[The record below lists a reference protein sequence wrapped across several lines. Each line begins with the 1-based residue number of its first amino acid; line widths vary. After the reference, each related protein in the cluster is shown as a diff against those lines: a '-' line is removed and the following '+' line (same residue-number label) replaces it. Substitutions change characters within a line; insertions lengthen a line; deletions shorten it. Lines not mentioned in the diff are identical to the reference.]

1 MNNEE
6 QYANLELGKTY
17 NFMGYKWT
25 ACELIN
31 NGKTL
36 VIQSH
41 GVTYGEWPG
50 YKMSQFGNGNYYANS
65 IDGQDISDYDD
76 KMRALYDSIKD
87 VEDISSSYGKGLYL
101 VSIEKVGFKE
111 WSMPGSGYYW
121 TALREAVAN
130 YSSFGAPLGEVWF
143 GTIDDSNYAFCVNL
157 GDFCYFNSN
166 NQWSSYM
173 VAPTFNLDLSK
184 VEIEGDEIVKKTQ
197 PALSSKHDDNCS
209 ERPHL
214 GKTYDFMGY
223 NWTAC
228 ELINNGKTLVIQSH
242 GVTTGP
248 WPGYVM
254 PKFGNGHYY
263 GSDIDGQ
270 DISSYDDKTQKLYD
284 AIKDVEDMS
293 ATYGK
298 GLYLVSAEKVQLPTI
313 IYGASGAGYYCDAIV
328 SAGSQGNPNGTHCN
342 AWLGTLGNK
351 ENTAWFVN
359 CFANGYIT
367 FQDDVIKTI
376 APTFNL
382 DLSKVEIKGD
392 EIIKKAQAA
401 YSPVEQDDNCQ
412 EHQLLG
418 KIYKFAGYNWT
429 ACELINN
436 GKTLVIQSHGVT
448 HGAWPGFKMEKFGG
462 NADTFYTADIACE
475 DISAYDD
482 KMQALYDDIKDVED
496 RSATYGKGLYMV
508 SKEKVG
514 FTKWG
519 DHDSGNYWQA
529 LKKAAENASSF
540 GAASVSPFGSANGGA
555 WLSAVYGS
563 YYAWFVYSVGD
574 ICSSYNQDSGDCV
587 IAPAFNLDLSKVEI
601 KGDEIIKKSTFD
613 FASMAVATPSDN
625 NLSANSNHTSMSAA
639 DAKTLFKDFAER
651 LPSDT
656 TLINQVTTNSMIA
669 RIKCSKYSTQIANT
683 LNMHFAT
690 SNSLYSALS
699 SECSVLPEIL
709 LMLQDRG
716 CETHYLGNILLAF
729 IPENVSFPEID
740 CLYNLPKNSIFTN
753 ITVDRSTG
761 EVVIEYNSANNGDA
775 EFFRSLF
782 AVCQGTIKYINIVPR
797 DINTNL
803 FNENYNSC
811 GIHIDSVTDDSAVE
825 NRKAQ
830 FIIAEQGIAELA
842 GAVTAQSD
850 SSKELTDSSQY
861 RSIWEYG
868 MDLTKDGETFH
879 LDPEMISQIYEAIT
893 EDNGRNYVATYT
905 SRKFTREQ
913 YIAICDEVENLLTND
928 SVEYR
933 ACENVLGVGFDNYTG
948 QPASDNLPKK
958 LDL

>member
-1 MNNEE
+1 MNNEG

-41 GVTYGEWPG
+41 GVTHGAWPG
-50 YKMSQFGNGNYYANS
+50 FVMPQFGNGDYYSQS
-65 IDGQDISDYDD
+65 IDGQDIS
-76 KMRALYDSIKD
+76 
-87 VEDISSSYGKGLYL
+87 G
-101 VSIEKVGFKE
+101 
-111 WSMPGSGYYW
+111 
-121 TALREAVAN
+121 
-130 YSSFGAPLGEVWF
+130 
-143 GTIDDSNYAFCVNL
+143 
-157 GDFCYFNSN
+157 
-166 NQWSSYM
+166 
-173 VAPTFNLDLSK
+173 
-184 VEIEGDEIVKKTQ
+184 
-197 PALSSKHDDNCS
+197 
-209 ERPHL
+209 
-214 GKTYDFMGY
+214 
-223 NWTAC
+223 
-228 ELINNGKTLVIQSH
+228 
-242 GVTTGP
+242 
-248 WPGYVM
+248 
-254 PKFGNGHYY
+254 
-263 GSDIDGQ
+263 
-270 DISSYDDKTQKLYD
+270 YDDKTQKLYD
-284 AIKDVEDMS
+284 AIKDVEDTS
-293 ATYGK
+293 VSYGK
-298 GLYLVSAEKVQLPTI
+298 GLYLISKEKTGFTEIGDP
-313 IYGASGAGYYCDAIV
+313 GSGYYWTELKAV
-328 SAGSQGNPNGTHCN
+328 AENTSAFGNASYS
-342 AWLGTLGNK
+342 AWLG
-351 ENTAWFVN
+351 
-359 CFANGYIT
+359 
-367 FQDDVIKTI
+367 
-376 APTFNL
+376 
-382 DLSKVEIKGD
+382 
-392 EIIKKAQAA
+392 
-401 YSPVEQDDNCQ
+401 
-412 EHQLLG
+412 
-418 KIYKFAGYNWT
+418 
-429 ACELINN
+429 
-436 GKTLVIQSHGVT
+436 
-448 HGAWPGFKMEKFGG
+448 
-462 NADTFYTADIACE
+462 
-475 DISAYDD
+475 SA
-482 KMQALYDDIKDVED
+482 
-496 RSATYGKGLYMV
+496 
-508 SKEKVG
+508 
-514 FTKWG
+514 F
-519 DHDSGNYWQA
+519 
-529 LKKAAENASSF
+529 
-540 GAASVSPFGSANGGA
+540 
-555 WLSAVYGS
+555 GS
-563 YYAWFVYSVGD
+563 YYAWFV
-574 ICSSYNQDSGDCV
+574 SSDGSIYGYAQNVDFV

-613 FASMAVATPSDN
+613 FASMAVTTPSDN

-683 LNMHFAT
+683 LNMHFAA

-699 SECSVLPEIL
+699 SECPVSPEIL
-709 LMLQDRG
+709 LMLQERS
-716 CETHYLGNILLAF
+716 CETHYLGNVLLAF

-740 CLYNLPKNSIFTN
+740 CLYNLPKNSFFTN
-753 ITVDRSTG
+753 ITVDRLAG

-879 LDPEMISQIYEAIT
+879 LDPEMVSQIYEAIT

>member
-143 GTIDDSNYAFCVNL
+143 GTIDDSNHAFCVNL

-248 WPGYVM
+248 WPGFKM
-254 PKFGNGHYY
+254 SQFGNGHYY

-313 IYGASGAGYYCDAIV
+313 IYGASGAGYYCDALV
-328 SAGSQGNPNGTHCN
+328 FAGSQGNPNGTHCN

-367 FQDDVIKTI
+367 LQDDVIKTI

-392 EIIKKAQAA
+392 
-401 YSPVEQDDNCQ
+401 V
-412 EHQLLG
+412 
-418 KIYKFAGYNWT
+418 
-429 ACELINN
+429 
-436 GKTLVIQSHGVT
+436 
-448 HGAWPGFKMEKFGG
+448 
-462 NADTFYTADIACE
+462 
-475 DISAYDD
+475 
-482 KMQALYDDIKDVED
+482 
-496 RSATYGKGLYMV
+496 
-508 SKEKVG
+508 
-514 FTKWG
+514 
-519 DHDSGNYWQA
+519 
-529 LKKAAENASSF
+529 
-540 GAASVSPFGSANGGA
+540 
-555 WLSAVYGS
+555 
-563 YYAWFVYSVGD
+563 
-574 ICSSYNQDSGDCV
+574 
-587 IAPAFNLDLSKVEI
+587 
-601 KGDEIIKKSTFD
+601 IIKKSKFD

-797 DINTNL
+797 DVNADS
-803 FNENYNSC
+803 FNENCNSC
-811 GIHIDSVTDDSAVE
+811 GIHIDSVTAEPAVE
-825 NRKAQ
+825 TRKAQ

-850 SSKELTDSSQY
+850 SSKELTDDDRLVELCKEASQRAASNDSY
-861 RSIWEYG
+861 VPNLVLQICKRFNWDANERYDDVEEI
-868 MDLTKDGETFH
+868 L
-879 LDPEMISQIYEAIT
+879 SQIVSTGLQIT
-893 EDNGRNYVATYT
+893 SETVSKSDIFQRI
-905 SRKFTREQ
+905 F
-913 YIAICDEVENLLTND
+913 CLLTNLNFTDFIHNYISQPVSAD
-928 SVEYR
+928 S
-933 ACENVLGVGFDNYTG
+933 
-948 QPASDNLPKK
+948 PKK
-958 LDL
+958 MDL

>member
-1 MNNEE
+1 MNSEE

-17 NFMGYKWT
+17 DFMGYKWT

-41 GVTYGEWPG
+41 GVTCGTWPG
-50 YKMSQFGNGNYYANS
+50 FKMLKFGGKVDAFYATD
-65 IDGQDISDYDD
+65 IAGEDISAYDD
-76 KMRALYDSIKD
+76 KMQILYDVIKE
-87 VEDISSSYGKGLYL
+87 VEDKSAPYGKGL
-101 VSIEKVGFKE
+101 F
-111 WSMPGSGYYW
+111 
-121 TALREAVAN
+121 
-130 YSSFGAPLGEVWF
+130 
-143 GTIDDSNYAFCVNL
+143 
-157 GDFCYFNSN
+157 
-166 NQWSSYM
+166 
-173 VAPTFNLDLSK
+173 
-184 VEIEGDEIVKKTQ
+184 
-197 PALSSKHDDNCS
+197 
-209 ERPHL
+209 
-214 GKTYDFMGY
+214 
-223 NWTAC
+223 
-228 ELINNGKTLVIQSH
+228 
-242 GVTTGP
+242 
-248 WPGYVM
+248 
-254 PKFGNGHYY
+254 
-263 GSDIDGQ
+263 
-270 DISSYDDKTQKLYD
+270 
-284 AIKDVEDMS
+284 
-293 ATYGK
+293 
-298 GLYLVSAEKVQLPTI
+298 LVSAEKAQLPTV
-313 IYGASGAGYYCDAIV
+313 IYGASGAGYYCDALV
-328 SAGSQGNPNGTHCN
+328 SAGSEGNPNGTHCN

-359 CFANGYIT
+359 GFANGYIAL
-367 FQDDVIKTI
+367 QDDVVKT
-376 APTFNL
+376 
-382 DLSKVEIKGD
+382 
-392 EIIKKAQAA
+392 
-401 YSPVEQDDNCQ
+401 
-412 EHQLLG
+412 
-418 KIYKFAGYNWT
+418 
-429 ACELINN
+429 
-436 GKTLVIQSHGVT
+436 
-448 HGAWPGFKMEKFGG
+448 
-462 NADTFYTADIACE
+462 
-475 DISAYDD
+475 
-482 KMQALYDDIKDVED
+482 
-496 RSATYGKGLYMV
+496 
-508 SKEKVG
+508 
-514 FTKWG
+514 
-519 DHDSGNYWQA
+519 
-529 LKKAAENASSF
+529 
-540 GAASVSPFGSANGGA
+540 
-555 WLSAVYGS
+555 
-563 YYAWFVYSVGD
+563 
-574 ICSSYNQDSGDCV
+574 
-587 IAPAFNLDLSKVEI
+587 IAPAFNIDLSKVVI
-601 KGDEIIKKSTFD
+601 SGDEIVKKTQFVSCLASNANPTADSVNINDSFITGVSMKGFTDANDESSSAVISTTNGFD
-613 FASMAVATPSDN
+613 FASMAVTTPSDN

-683 LNMHFAT
+683 LNMHFAA

-699 SECSVLPEIL
+699 SECSVSPEIL
-709 LMLQDRG
+709 LMLQERS
-716 CETHYLGNILLAF
+716 CEKHYLGNVLLAF

-740 CLYNLPKNSIFTN
+740 CLYNLPKNSFFTN
-753 ITVDRSTG
+753 ITVDRLAG

-879 LDPEMISQIYEAIT
+879 LDPEMVSQIYEAIT

-948 QPASDNLPKK
+948 QPASDNTPKK
-958 LDL
+958 MDL

>member
-1 MNNEE
+1 MNSEE

-87 VEDISSSYGKGLYL
+87 VEDISSSYGNGLYL

-130 YSSFGAPLGEVWF
+130 YSSFGAPIGEVWF

-242 GVTTGP
+242 GVTHGP

-254 PKFGNGHYY
+254 PQFGNGNYY
-263 GSDIDGQ
+263 ADSIDGQ
-270 DISSYDDKTQKLYD
+270 
-284 AIKDVEDMS
+284 
-293 ATYGK
+293 
-298 GLYLVSAEKVQLPTI
+298 
-313 IYGASGAGYYCDAIV
+313 
-328 SAGSQGNPNGTHCN
+328 
-342 AWLGTLGNK
+342 
-351 ENTAWFVN
+351 
-359 CFANGYIT
+359 
-367 FQDDVIKTI
+367 
-376 APTFNL
+376 
-382 DLSKVEIKGD
+382 
-392 EIIKKAQAA
+392 
-401 YSPVEQDDNCQ
+401 
-412 EHQLLG
+412 
-418 KIYKFAGYNWT
+418 
-429 ACELINN
+429 
-436 GKTLVIQSHGVT
+436 
-448 HGAWPGFKMEKFGG
+448 
-462 NADTFYTADIACE
+462 

-482 KMQALYDDIKDVED
+482 KLKELYNAVKDVED
-496 RSATYGKGLYMV
+496 KSASYGKGLYLI
-508 SKEKVG
+508 SKEKVE

-519 DHDSGNYWQA
+519 NPGSGNYCQV
-529 LKKAAENASSF
+529 LRKVAENASSF
-540 GAASVSPFGSANGGA
+540 GDASLSNAAWLGSA
-555 WLSAVYGS
+555 YGS
-563 YYAWFVYSVGD
+563 TYAWFVNRYGFVYYSNDQGISDYV
-574 ICSSYNQDSGDCV
+574 V
-587 IAPAFNLDLSKVEI
+587 APAFNLDLTKVEI
-601 KGDEIIKKSTFD
+601 AGNEIIKKSKFD
-613 FASMAVATPSDN
+613 FASMAVTTPSDN

-683 LNMHFAT
+683 LNMHFAA

-699 SECSVLPEIL
+699 SECSVSPEIL
-709 LMLQDRG
+709 LMLQERS
-716 CETHYLGNILLAF
+716 CETHYLGNVLLAF

-740 CLYNLPKNSIFTN
+740 CLYNLPKNSFFTN
-753 ITVDRSTG
+753 ITVDRLAG

-842 GAVTAQSD
+842 GAATAQSD

-861 RSIWEYG
+861 CSIWEYG

-879 LDPEMISQIYEAIT
+879 LDSEMVRQIFEAIK

-933 ACENVLGVGFDNYTG
+933 ACEHVLGKGFDNYTG
-948 QPASDNLPKK
+948 QPTSDNLPKK

>member
-1 MNNEE
+1 MNSEE

-17 NFMGYKWT
+17 DFMGYKWT

-248 WPGYVM
+248 WPGFKM
-254 PKFGNGHYY
+254 SQFGNGHYY

-313 IYGASGAGYYCDAIV
+313 IYGASGAGYYCDALV
-328 SAGSQGNPNGTHCN
+328 FAGSQGNPNGTHCN

-367 FQDDVIKTI
+367 FQDEVIKTI

-392 EIIKKAQAA
+392 
-401 YSPVEQDDNCQ
+401 V
-412 EHQLLG
+412 
-418 KIYKFAGYNWT
+418 
-429 ACELINN
+429 
-436 GKTLVIQSHGVT
+436 
-448 HGAWPGFKMEKFGG
+448 
-462 NADTFYTADIACE
+462 
-475 DISAYDD
+475 
-482 KMQALYDDIKDVED
+482 
-496 RSATYGKGLYMV
+496 
-508 SKEKVG
+508 
-514 FTKWG
+514 
-519 DHDSGNYWQA
+519 
-529 LKKAAENASSF
+529 
-540 GAASVSPFGSANGGA
+540 
-555 WLSAVYGS
+555 
-563 YYAWFVYSVGD
+563 
-574 ICSSYNQDSGDCV
+574 
-587 IAPAFNLDLSKVEI
+587 
-601 KGDEIIKKSTFD
+601 IIKKSKFD

-797 DINTNL
+797 DVNADL
-803 FNENYNSC
+803 FNENCNSC
-811 GIHIDSVTDDSAVE
+811 GIHIDSVTAEPAVE

-850 SSKELTDSSQY
+850 SSQELTDDDRLVELCKEASQRAASDDSY
-861 RSIWEYG
+861 IPNLVLQICKRFNWDINKRYDDVEEILSQIVSTG
-868 MDLTKDGETFH
+868 LQITSETVSKSDIFELMFH
-879 LDPEMISQIYEAIT
+879 LLTDL
-893 EDNGRNYVATYT
+893 DFVDFVHNY
-905 SRKFTREQ
+905 SDQ
-913 YIAICDEVENLLTND
+913 
-928 SVEYR
+928 S
-933 ACENVLGVGFDNYTG
+933 
-948 QPASDNLPKK
+948 ASDNTPKK
-958 LDL
+958 MDL

>member
-6 QYANLELGKTY
+6 QYENLELGKTY

-143 GTIDDSNYAFCVNL
+143 GTIDDSNHAFCVNL

-223 NWTAC
+223 KWTAC
-228 ELINNGKTLVIQSH
+228 ELINNGKTIVIQSH
-242 GVTTGP
+242 GVTRGA
-248 WPGYVM
+248 WPGLVISQ
-254 PKFGNGHYY
+254 FGNGNYY
-263 GSDIDGQ
+263 SKSIDGQ
-270 DISSYDDKTQKLYD
+270 DISGYDNKLKELYN
-284 AIKDVEDMS
+284 AIKDAEDSS
-293 ATYGK
+293 ASYGK
-298 GLYLVSAEKVQLPTI
+298 GL
-313 IYGASGAGYYCDAIV
+313 
-328 SAGSQGNPNGTHCN
+328 
-342 AWLGTLGNK
+342 
-351 ENTAWFVN
+351 F
-359 CFANGYIT
+359 
-367 FQDDVIKTI
+367 
-376 APTFNL
+376 
-382 DLSKVEIKGD
+382 
-392 EIIKKAQAA
+392 
-401 YSPVEQDDNCQ
+401 
-412 EHQLLG
+412 
-418 KIYKFAGYNWT
+418 
-429 ACELINN
+429 LI
-436 GKTLVIQSHGVT
+436 
-448 HGAWPGFKMEKFGG
+448 
-462 NADTFYTADIACE
+462 
-475 DISAYDD
+475 
-482 KMQALYDDIKDVED
+482 
-496 RSATYGKGLYMV
+496 

-514 FTKWG
+514 FTEFG
-519 DHDSGNYWQA
+519 EPGSGNYWAA
-529 LKKAAENASSF
+529 LKAVAENVHQSEPGNNF
-540 GAASVSPFGSANGGA
+540 VWLGTVDGSAHA
-555 WLSAVYGS
+555 CCLHSSGS
-563 YYAWFVYSVGD
+563 VHGHESGCNQNLYY
-574 ICSSYNQDSGDCV
+574 V

-601 KGDEIIKKSTFD
+601 KGDVIIKKSKFD

-625 NLSANSNHTSMSAA
+625 NLSANSNNTSMSAA

-740 CLYNLPKNSIFTN
+740 CLYNLPKNSFFTN

-797 DINTNL
+797 DVNTNL

-842 GAVTAQSD
+842 GAVTTQSD
-850 SSKELTDSSQY
+850 SSKELTDDDRLVELCKEASQRAASDDSY
-861 RSIWEYG
+861 VPNLVLQICKRFNWDVNERYDDVEEI
-868 MDLTKDGETFH
+868 L
-879 LDPEMISQIYEAIT
+879 SQIVSTGLQIT
-893 EDNGRNYVATYT
+893 SETVSKSDIFERM
-905 SRKFTREQ
+905 F
-913 YIAICDEVENLLTND
+913 CLLTNLNFTD
-928 SVEYR
+928 
-933 ACENVLGVGFDNYTG
+933 FIHNYTE
-948 QPASDNLPKK
+948 QPASADSPKK
-958 LDL
+958 MDL

>member
-6 QYANLELGKTY
+6 QYENLELGKTY
-17 NFMGYKWT
+17 NWT

-143 GTIDDSNYAFCVNL
+143 GTIDDSNHAFCVNL

-223 NWTAC
+223 KWTAC

-242 GVTTGP
+242 GVTRGA
-248 WPGYVM
+248 WPGLVISQ
-254 PKFGNGHYY
+254 FGNGNYY
-263 GSDIDGQ
+263 SKSIDGQ
-270 DISSYDDKTQKLYD
+270 DISGYDNKLKELYN
-284 AIKDVEDMS
+284 AIKDAEDSS
-293 ATYGK
+293 ASYGK
-298 GLYLVSAEKVQLPTI
+298 GL
-313 IYGASGAGYYCDAIV
+313 
-328 SAGSQGNPNGTHCN
+328 
-342 AWLGTLGNK
+342 
-351 ENTAWFVN
+351 F
-359 CFANGYIT
+359 
-367 FQDDVIKTI
+367 
-376 APTFNL
+376 
-382 DLSKVEIKGD
+382 
-392 EIIKKAQAA
+392 
-401 YSPVEQDDNCQ
+401 
-412 EHQLLG
+412 
-418 KIYKFAGYNWT
+418 
-429 ACELINN
+429 LI
-436 GKTLVIQSHGVT
+436 
-448 HGAWPGFKMEKFGG
+448 
-462 NADTFYTADIACE
+462 
-475 DISAYDD
+475 
-482 KMQALYDDIKDVED
+482 
-496 RSATYGKGLYMV
+496 

-514 FTKWG
+514 FTEFG
-519 DHDSGNYWQA
+519 EPGSGNYWAA
-529 LKKAAENASSF
+529 LKAVAENVHQLEPGNNF
-540 GAASVSPFGSANGGA
+540 VWLGTVDGSAHA
-555 WLSAVYGS
+555 CCMHSSGS
-563 YYAWFVYSVGD
+563 VHGHESGCNQNLYY
-574 ICSSYNQDSGDCV
+574 V

-842 GAVTAQSD
+842 GAVAAQSD

>member
-1 MNNEE
+1 MNSEE

-17 NFMGYKWT
+17 DFMGYKWT

-41 GVTYGEWPG
+41 GVTCGTWPG
-50 YKMSQFGNGNYYANS
+50 FKMLKFGGKVDAFYATD
-65 IDGQDISDYDD
+65 IAGEDISAYDD
-76 KMRALYDSIKD
+76 KMQILYDVIKE
-87 VEDISSSYGKGLYL
+87 VEDKSAPYGKGL
-101 VSIEKVGFKE
+101 F
-111 WSMPGSGYYW
+111 
-121 TALREAVAN
+121 
-130 YSSFGAPLGEVWF
+130 
-143 GTIDDSNYAFCVNL
+143 
-157 GDFCYFNSN
+157 
-166 NQWSSYM
+166 
-173 VAPTFNLDLSK
+173 
-184 VEIEGDEIVKKTQ
+184 
-197 PALSSKHDDNCS
+197 
-209 ERPHL
+209 
-214 GKTYDFMGY
+214 
-223 NWTAC
+223 
-228 ELINNGKTLVIQSH
+228 
-242 GVTTGP
+242 
-248 WPGYVM
+248 
-254 PKFGNGHYY
+254 
-263 GSDIDGQ
+263 
-270 DISSYDDKTQKLYD
+270 
-284 AIKDVEDMS
+284 
-293 ATYGK
+293 
-298 GLYLVSAEKVQLPTI
+298 LVSAEKAQLPTV
-313 IYGASGAGYYCDAIV
+313 IYGASGAGYYCDALV
-328 SAGSQGNPNGTHCN
+328 SAGSEGNTNGTHCN

-359 CFANGYIT
+359 GFANGYIAL
-367 FQDDVIKTI
+367 QDDVVKT
-376 APTFNL
+376 
-382 DLSKVEIKGD
+382 
-392 EIIKKAQAA
+392 
-401 YSPVEQDDNCQ
+401 
-412 EHQLLG
+412 
-418 KIYKFAGYNWT
+418 
-429 ACELINN
+429 
-436 GKTLVIQSHGVT
+436 
-448 HGAWPGFKMEKFGG
+448 
-462 NADTFYTADIACE
+462 
-475 DISAYDD
+475 
-482 KMQALYDDIKDVED
+482 
-496 RSATYGKGLYMV
+496 
-508 SKEKVG
+508 
-514 FTKWG
+514 
-519 DHDSGNYWQA
+519 
-529 LKKAAENASSF
+529 
-540 GAASVSPFGSANGGA
+540 
-555 WLSAVYGS
+555 
-563 YYAWFVYSVGD
+563 
-574 ICSSYNQDSGDCV
+574 
-587 IAPAFNLDLSKVEI
+587 IAPAFNIDLSKVVI
-601 KGDEIIKKSTFD
+601 SGDEIVKKTQFVSCLASNANPTADSVNINDSFVTGVSMKGFTDANDESSSAVISTTNGFD
-613 FASMAVATPSDN
+613 FASMAVTTPSDN

-683 LNMHFAT
+683 LNMHFAA

-699 SECSVLPEIL
+699 SECSVSPEIL
-709 LMLQDRG
+709 LMLQERS
-716 CETHYLGNILLAF
+716 CEKHYLGNVLLAF

-740 CLYNLPKNSIFTN
+740 CLYNLPKNSFFTN
-753 ITVDRSTG
+753 ITVDRLAG

-879 LDPEMISQIYEAIT
+879 LDPEMVSQIYEAIT

-948 QPASDNLPKK
+948 QPASDNTPKK
-958 LDL
+958 MDL

>member
-143 GTIDDSNYAFCVNL
+143 GTIDDSNHAFCVNL

-209 ERPHL
+209 GRPHL

-270 DISSYDDKTQKLYD
+270 DISSYNDKTQKLYD

-359 CFANGYIT
+359 CFANGYIAL
-367 FQDDVIKTI
+367 QDDVIKTI

-382 DLSKVEIKGD
+382 DLSKVEI
-392 EIIKKAQAA
+392 A
-401 YSPVEQDDNCQ
+401 
-412 EHQLLG
+412 
-418 KIYKFAGYNWT
+418 
-429 ACELINN
+429 
-436 GKTLVIQSHGVT
+436 
-448 HGAWPGFKMEKFGG
+448 
-462 NADTFYTADIACE
+462 
-475 DISAYDD
+475 
-482 KMQALYDDIKDVED
+482 
-496 RSATYGKGLYMV
+496 
-508 SKEKVG
+508 
-514 FTKWG
+514 
-519 DHDSGNYWQA
+519 
-529 LKKAAENASSF
+529 
-540 GAASVSPFGSANGGA
+540 
-555 WLSAVYGS
+555 
-563 YYAWFVYSVGD
+563 
-574 ICSSYNQDSGDCV
+574 
-587 IAPAFNLDLSKVEI
+587 
-601 KGDEIIKKSTFD
+601 GDEIIKKSKFD

-625 NLSANSNHTSMSAA
+625 NLSANSNNTSMSAA
-639 DAKTLFKDFAER
+639 DAKTIFKDFAER

-683 LNMHFAT
+683 LNMHFAA

-709 LMLQDRG
+709 LMLQERS
-716 CETHYLGNILLAF
+716 CETHYLGNVLLAF

-740 CLYNLPKNSIFTN
+740 CLYNLPKNSFFTN
-753 ITVDRSTG
+753 ITVDRSVG

-797 DINTNL
+797 DVNTNS

-811 GIHIDSVTDDSAVE
+811 GIHIDSVTAASAVE

-850 SSKELTDSSQY
+850 SSKELTDDDRLVELCKEASQRAASNDSY
-861 RSIWEYG
+861 VPNLVLQICKRFNWDANERYDDVEEI
-868 MDLTKDGETFH
+868 L
-879 LDPEMISQIYEAIT
+879 SQIVSTGLQIT
-893 EDNGRNYVATYT
+893 SETVSKSDIFERM
-905 SRKFTREQ
+905 F
-913 YIAICDEVENLLTND
+913 CLLTNLNFTD
-928 SVEYR
+928 
-933 ACENVLGVGFDNYTG
+933 FIHNYTG
-948 QPASDNLPKK
+948 QPASADSPKK
-958 LDL
+958 MDL

>member
-1 MNNEE
+1 MNNEG

-17 NFMGYKWT
+17 DFMGYKWT

-41 GVTYGEWPG
+41 GVTNGAWPG
-50 YKMSQFGNGNYYANS
+50 FVMPQFGNGDYYSQS
-65 IDGQDISDYDD
+65 IDGQDIS
-76 KMRALYDSIKD
+76 
-87 VEDISSSYGKGLYL
+87 G
-101 VSIEKVGFKE
+101 
-111 WSMPGSGYYW
+111 
-121 TALREAVAN
+121 
-130 YSSFGAPLGEVWF
+130 
-143 GTIDDSNYAFCVNL
+143 
-157 GDFCYFNSN
+157 
-166 NQWSSYM
+166 
-173 VAPTFNLDLSK
+173 
-184 VEIEGDEIVKKTQ
+184 
-197 PALSSKHDDNCS
+197 
-209 ERPHL
+209 
-214 GKTYDFMGY
+214 
-223 NWTAC
+223 
-228 ELINNGKTLVIQSH
+228 
-242 GVTTGP
+242 
-248 WPGYVM
+248 
-254 PKFGNGHYY
+254 
-263 GSDIDGQ
+263 
-270 DISSYDDKTQKLYD
+270 YDDKTQKLYD
-284 AIKDVEDMS
+284 AIKDVEDTS
-293 ATYGK
+293 VSYGK
-298 GLYLVSAEKVQLPTI
+298 GLYLISKEKTGFTEIGDP
-313 IYGASGAGYYCDAIV
+313 GSGYYWTELKAV
-328 SAGSQGNPNGTHCN
+328 AENTSAFGNASYS
-342 AWLGTLGNK
+342 AWLG
-351 ENTAWFVN
+351 
-359 CFANGYIT
+359 
-367 FQDDVIKTI
+367 
-376 APTFNL
+376 
-382 DLSKVEIKGD
+382 
-392 EIIKKAQAA
+392 
-401 YSPVEQDDNCQ
+401 
-412 EHQLLG
+412 
-418 KIYKFAGYNWT
+418 
-429 ACELINN
+429 
-436 GKTLVIQSHGVT
+436 
-448 HGAWPGFKMEKFGG
+448 
-462 NADTFYTADIACE
+462 
-475 DISAYDD
+475 SA
-482 KMQALYDDIKDVED
+482 
-496 RSATYGKGLYMV
+496 
-508 SKEKVG
+508 
-514 FTKWG
+514 F
-519 DHDSGNYWQA
+519 
-529 LKKAAENASSF
+529 
-540 GAASVSPFGSANGGA
+540 
-555 WLSAVYGS
+555 GS
-563 YYAWFVYSVGD
+563 YYAWFV
-574 ICSSYNQDSGDCV
+574 SSDGSIYGYAQNVDFV

-613 FASMAVATPSDN
+613 FASMAVTTPSDN
-625 NLSANSNHTSMSAA
+625 NLSANSNHISMSAA

-683 LNMHFAT
+683 LNMHFAA

-699 SECSVLPEIL
+699 SECSVSPEIL
-709 LMLQDRG
+709 LMLQERS
-716 CETHYLGNILLAF
+716 CETHYLGNVLLAF

-740 CLYNLPKNSIFTN
+740 CLYNLPKNSFFTN
-753 ITVDRSTG
+753 ITVDRLAG

-879 LDPEMISQIYEAIT
+879 LDPEMVSQIYEAIT

>member
-1 MNNEE
+1 MNSEE

-17 NFMGYKWT
+17 DFMGYKWT

-41 GVTYGEWPG
+41 GVTCGTWPG
-50 YKMSQFGNGNYYANS
+50 FKMLKFGGKVDAFYATD
-65 IDGQDISDYDD
+65 IAGEDISAYDD
-76 KMRALYDSIKD
+76 KMQILYDVIKE
-87 VEDISSSYGKGLYL
+87 VEDKSASYGKGL
-101 VSIEKVGFKE
+101 F
-111 WSMPGSGYYW
+111 
-121 TALREAVAN
+121 
-130 YSSFGAPLGEVWF
+130 
-143 GTIDDSNYAFCVNL
+143 
-157 GDFCYFNSN
+157 
-166 NQWSSYM
+166 
-173 VAPTFNLDLSK
+173 
-184 VEIEGDEIVKKTQ
+184 
-197 PALSSKHDDNCS
+197 
-209 ERPHL
+209 
-214 GKTYDFMGY
+214 
-223 NWTAC
+223 
-228 ELINNGKTLVIQSH
+228 
-242 GVTTGP
+242 
-248 WPGYVM
+248 
-254 PKFGNGHYY
+254 
-263 GSDIDGQ
+263 
-270 DISSYDDKTQKLYD
+270 
-284 AIKDVEDMS
+284 
-293 ATYGK
+293 
-298 GLYLVSAEKVQLPTI
+298 LVSAEKAQLPTV
-313 IYGASGAGYYCDAIV
+313 IYGASGAGYYCDALV
-328 SAGSQGNPNGTHCN
+328 SAGSEGNPNGTHCN

-359 CFANGYIT
+359 GFANGYIAL
-367 FQDDVIKTI
+367 QDDVVKT
-376 APTFNL
+376 
-382 DLSKVEIKGD
+382 
-392 EIIKKAQAA
+392 
-401 YSPVEQDDNCQ
+401 
-412 EHQLLG
+412 
-418 KIYKFAGYNWT
+418 
-429 ACELINN
+429 
-436 GKTLVIQSHGVT
+436 
-448 HGAWPGFKMEKFGG
+448 
-462 NADTFYTADIACE
+462 
-475 DISAYDD
+475 
-482 KMQALYDDIKDVED
+482 
-496 RSATYGKGLYMV
+496 
-508 SKEKVG
+508 
-514 FTKWG
+514 
-519 DHDSGNYWQA
+519 
-529 LKKAAENASSF
+529 
-540 GAASVSPFGSANGGA
+540 
-555 WLSAVYGS
+555 
-563 YYAWFVYSVGD
+563 
-574 ICSSYNQDSGDCV
+574 
-587 IAPAFNLDLSKVEI
+587 IAPAFNIDLSKVVI
-601 KGDEIIKKSTFD
+601 SGDEIVKKTQFVSCLASNANPTADSVNINDSFITGVSMKGFTDANDESSSAVISTTNGFD
-613 FASMAVATPSDN
+613 FASMAVTTPSDN

-753 ITVDRSTG
+753 ITVDRLAG

-782 AVCQGTIKYINIVPR
+782 VVCQGTIKYINIVPR
-797 DINTNL
+797 DTNTDL
-803 FNENYNSC
+803 FDKNYNFC
-811 GIHIDSVTDDSAVE
+811 DIHIDNATTVPGKFYEMSQNNSSIQPDDSAVD

-830 FIIAEQGIAELA
+830 FIISEQGIADLA

-879 LDPEMISQIYEAIT
+879 LDPEMVSQIYEAIT

-948 QPASDNLPKK
+948 QSASDNLPKK

>member
-1 MNNEE
+1 MNSEE

-17 NFMGYKWT
+17 DFMGYKWT

-41 GVTYGEWPG
+41 GVTCGTWPG
-50 YKMSQFGNGNYYANS
+50 FKMLKFGGKVDAFYATD
-65 IDGQDISDYDD
+65 IAGEDISAYDD
-76 KMRALYDSIKD
+76 KMQILYDVIKE
-87 VEDISSSYGKGLYL
+87 VEDKSAPYGKGL
-101 VSIEKVGFKE
+101 F
-111 WSMPGSGYYW
+111 
-121 TALREAVAN
+121 
-130 YSSFGAPLGEVWF
+130 
-143 GTIDDSNYAFCVNL
+143 
-157 GDFCYFNSN
+157 
-166 NQWSSYM
+166 
-173 VAPTFNLDLSK
+173 
-184 VEIEGDEIVKKTQ
+184 
-197 PALSSKHDDNCS
+197 
-209 ERPHL
+209 
-214 GKTYDFMGY
+214 
-223 NWTAC
+223 
-228 ELINNGKTLVIQSH
+228 
-242 GVTTGP
+242 
-248 WPGYVM
+248 
-254 PKFGNGHYY
+254 
-263 GSDIDGQ
+263 
-270 DISSYDDKTQKLYD
+270 
-284 AIKDVEDMS
+284 
-293 ATYGK
+293 
-298 GLYLVSAEKVQLPTI
+298 LVSAEKAQLPTV
-313 IYGASGAGYYCDAIV
+313 IYGASGAGYYCDALV
-328 SAGSQGNPNGTHCN
+328 SAGSEGNPNGTHCN

-359 CFANGYIT
+359 GFANGYIAL
-367 FQDDVIKTI
+367 QDDVVKT
-376 APTFNL
+376 
-382 DLSKVEIKGD
+382 
-392 EIIKKAQAA
+392 
-401 YSPVEQDDNCQ
+401 
-412 EHQLLG
+412 
-418 KIYKFAGYNWT
+418 
-429 ACELINN
+429 
-436 GKTLVIQSHGVT
+436 
-448 HGAWPGFKMEKFGG
+448 
-462 NADTFYTADIACE
+462 
-475 DISAYDD
+475 
-482 KMQALYDDIKDVED
+482 
-496 RSATYGKGLYMV
+496 
-508 SKEKVG
+508 
-514 FTKWG
+514 
-519 DHDSGNYWQA
+519 
-529 LKKAAENASSF
+529 
-540 GAASVSPFGSANGGA
+540 
-555 WLSAVYGS
+555 
-563 YYAWFVYSVGD
+563 
-574 ICSSYNQDSGDCV
+574 
-587 IAPAFNLDLSKVEI
+587 IAPAFNIDLSKVVI
-601 KGDEIIKKSTFD
+601 SGDEIVKKTQFVSCLASNANPTADSVNINDSFITGVSMKGFTDANDESSSAVISTTNGFD
-613 FASMAVATPSDN
+613 FASMAVTTPSDN

-753 ITVDRSTG
+753 ITVDRLAG

-782 AVCQGTIKYINIVPR
+782 VVCQGTIKYINIVPR
-797 DINTNL
+797 DTNTDL
-803 FNENYNSC
+803 FDKNYNFC
-811 GIHIDSVTDDSAVE
+811 DIHIDNATTVPGKFYEMSQNNSSIQPDDSAVD

-830 FIIAEQGIAELA
+830 FIISEQGIADLA

-879 LDPEMISQIYEAIT
+879 LDPEMVSQIYEAIT

-948 QPASDNLPKK
+948 QSASDNLPKK

>member
-1 MNNEE
+1 MNSEE
-6 QYANLELGKTY
+6 QYANLELGKIY
-17 NFMGYKWT
+17 DFMGYKWT

-143 GTIDDSNYAFCVNL
+143 GTIDDSNHAFCVNL

-248 WPGYVM
+248 WPGFKM
-254 PKFGNGHYY
+254 SQFGNGHYY

-313 IYGASGAGYYCDAIV
+313 IYGASGAGYYCDALV
-328 SAGSQGNPNGTHCN
+328 FAGSQGNPNGTHCN

-367 FQDDVIKTI
+367 LQDDVIKTI

-392 EIIKKAQAA
+392 
-401 YSPVEQDDNCQ
+401 V
-412 EHQLLG
+412 
-418 KIYKFAGYNWT
+418 
-429 ACELINN
+429 
-436 GKTLVIQSHGVT
+436 
-448 HGAWPGFKMEKFGG
+448 
-462 NADTFYTADIACE
+462 
-475 DISAYDD
+475 
-482 KMQALYDDIKDVED
+482 
-496 RSATYGKGLYMV
+496 
-508 SKEKVG
+508 
-514 FTKWG
+514 
-519 DHDSGNYWQA
+519 
-529 LKKAAENASSF
+529 
-540 GAASVSPFGSANGGA
+540 
-555 WLSAVYGS
+555 
-563 YYAWFVYSVGD
+563 
-574 ICSSYNQDSGDCV
+574 
-587 IAPAFNLDLSKVEI
+587 
-601 KGDEIIKKSTFD
+601 IIKKSKFD

-740 CLYNLPKNSIFTN
+740 CLYNLPKNSSFTN

-797 DINTNL
+797 DVNADL
-803 FNENYNSC
+803 FNENCNSC
-811 GIHIDSVTDDSAVE
+811 GIHIDSVTAEPAVE
-825 NRKAQ
+825 TRKAQ

-850 SSKELTDSSQY
+850 SSKELTDDDRLVELCKEASQRAASNDSY
-861 RSIWEYG
+861 VPNLVLQICKRFNWDANERYDDVEEI
-868 MDLTKDGETFH
+868 L
-879 LDPEMISQIYEAIT
+879 SQIVSTGLQIT
-893 EDNGRNYVATYT
+893 SETVSKSDIFQRM
-905 SRKFTREQ
+905 F
-913 YIAICDEVENLLTND
+913 CLLTNLNFTDFIHNYISQPVSAD
-928 SVEYR
+928 S
-933 ACENVLGVGFDNYTG
+933 
-948 QPASDNLPKK
+948 PKK
-958 LDL
+958 MDL

>member
-1 MNNEE
+1 MNSEE
-6 QYANLELGKTY
+6 QYSNLELGKTY

-130 YSSFGAPLGEVWF
+130 YSSFGAPIGEVWF

-248 WPGYVM
+248 WPGFKM
-254 PKFGNGHYY
+254 SQFGNGHYY

-313 IYGASGAGYYCDAIV
+313 IYGASGAGYYCDALV
-328 SAGSQGNPNGTHCN
+328 FAGSQGNPNGTHCN

-367 FQDDVIKTI
+367 LQDDVIKTI

-392 EIIKKAQAA
+392 
-401 YSPVEQDDNCQ
+401 V
-412 EHQLLG
+412 
-418 KIYKFAGYNWT
+418 
-429 ACELINN
+429 
-436 GKTLVIQSHGVT
+436 
-448 HGAWPGFKMEKFGG
+448 
-462 NADTFYTADIACE
+462 
-475 DISAYDD
+475 
-482 KMQALYDDIKDVED
+482 
-496 RSATYGKGLYMV
+496 
-508 SKEKVG
+508 
-514 FTKWG
+514 
-519 DHDSGNYWQA
+519 
-529 LKKAAENASSF
+529 
-540 GAASVSPFGSANGGA
+540 
-555 WLSAVYGS
+555 
-563 YYAWFVYSVGD
+563 
-574 ICSSYNQDSGDCV
+574 
-587 IAPAFNLDLSKVEI
+587 
-601 KGDEIIKKSTFD
+601 IIKKSKFD

-699 SECSVLPEIL
+699 SKCSVLPEIL

-797 DINTNL
+797 DVNADL
-803 FNENYNSC
+803 FNENCNSC
-811 GIHIDSVTDDSAVE
+811 GIHIDSVTAEPAVE

-850 SSKELTDSSQY
+850 SSQELTDDDRLVELCKEASQRAASDDSY
-861 RSIWEYG
+861 IPNLVLQICKRFNWDANERYDDVEEI
-868 MDLTKDGETFH
+868 L
-879 LDPEMISQIYEAIT
+879 SQIVSTGLQIT
-893 EDNGRNYVATYT
+893 SETVSKSDIFQRM
-905 SRKFTREQ
+905 F
-913 YIAICDEVENLLTND
+913 CLLTNLNFTD
-928 SVEYR
+928 
-933 ACENVLGVGFDNYTG
+933 FIHNYIS
-948 QPASDNLPKK
+948 QPASVDSPKK
-958 LDL
+958 MDL

>member
-17 NFMGYKWT
+17 N
-25 ACELIN
+25 
-31 NGKTL
+31 
-36 VIQSH
+36 
-41 GVTYGEWPG
+41 
-50 YKMSQFGNGNYYANS
+50 
-65 IDGQDISDYDD
+65 
-76 KMRALYDSIKD
+76 
-87 VEDISSSYGKGLYL
+87 
-101 VSIEKVGFKE
+101 
-111 WSMPGSGYYW
+111 
-121 TALREAVAN
+121 
-130 YSSFGAPLGEVWF
+130 
-143 GTIDDSNYAFCVNL
+143 
-157 GDFCYFNSN
+157 
-166 NQWSSYM
+166 
-173 VAPTFNLDLSK
+173 
-184 VEIEGDEIVKKTQ
+184 
-197 PALSSKHDDNCS
+197 
-209 ERPHL
+209 
-214 GKTYDFMGY
+214 FMGY

-248 WPGYVM
+248 WPGFKM
-254 PKFGNGHYY
+254 SQFENGHYY

-284 AIKDVEDMS
+284 AIKDVEDTS
-293 ATYGK
+293 AAYGK

-328 SAGSQGNPNGTHCN
+328 SAGSEGNPNGTHCN

-359 CFANGYIT
+359 CFANGYIAL
-367 FQDDVIKTI
+367 QDDVVKT
-376 APTFNL
+376 
-382 DLSKVEIKGD
+382 
-392 EIIKKAQAA
+392 
-401 YSPVEQDDNCQ
+401 
-412 EHQLLG
+412 
-418 KIYKFAGYNWT
+418 
-429 ACELINN
+429 
-436 GKTLVIQSHGVT
+436 
-448 HGAWPGFKMEKFGG
+448 
-462 NADTFYTADIACE
+462 
-475 DISAYDD
+475 
-482 KMQALYDDIKDVED
+482 
-496 RSATYGKGLYMV
+496 
-508 SKEKVG
+508 
-514 FTKWG
+514 
-519 DHDSGNYWQA
+519 
-529 LKKAAENASSF
+529 
-540 GAASVSPFGSANGGA
+540 
-555 WLSAVYGS
+555 
-563 YYAWFVYSVGD
+563 
-574 ICSSYNQDSGDCV
+574 
-587 IAPAFNLDLSKVEI
+587 IAPAFNIDLSKVVI
-601 KGDEIIKKSTFD
+601 SGDEIVKKTQFISCLASNANPTADSVNINDSLITGVSMKGFTDANDESSSAVISTTNGFD
-613 FASMAVATPSDN
+613 FASMAVAAPSDN
-625 NLSANSNHTSMSAA
+625 NLSANSNHTSISAA

-669 RIKCSKYSTQIANT
+669 RIKCSKYSAQIANT
-683 LNMHFAT
+683 LNMHFAA

-699 SECSVLPEIL
+699 SECSVSPEIL
-709 LMLQDRG
+709 LMLQERS
-716 CETHYLGNILLAF
+716 CETHYLGNVLLAF

-740 CLYNLPKNSIFTN
+740 CLYNLPKNSFFTN
-753 ITVDRSTG
+753 ITVDRLAG

-879 LDPEMISQIYEAIT
+879 LDPEMVSQIYEVIT

-913 YIAICDEVENLLTND
+913 YIAICDEVENLLMND

-933 ACENVLGVGFDNYTG
+933 ACEHVLGKGFDNYTG
-948 QPASDNLPKK
+948 QPASADSPKK
-958 LDL
+958 MDL

>member
-6 QYANLELGKTY
+6 QYENLELGKTY

-143 GTIDDSNYAFCVNL
+143 GTIDDSNHAFCVNL

-223 NWTAC
+223 KWTAC
-228 ELINNGKTLVIQSH
+228 ELINNGKTIVIQSH
-242 GVTTGP
+242 GVTRGA
-248 WPGYVM
+248 WPGLVISQ
-254 PKFGNGHYY
+254 FGNGNYY
-263 GSDIDGQ
+263 SKSIDGQ
-270 DISSYDDKTQKLYD
+270 DISGYDNKLKELYN
-284 AIKDVEDMS
+284 AIKDAEDSS
-293 ATYGK
+293 ASYGK
-298 GLYLVSAEKVQLPTI
+298 GL
-313 IYGASGAGYYCDAIV
+313 
-328 SAGSQGNPNGTHCN
+328 
-342 AWLGTLGNK
+342 
-351 ENTAWFVN
+351 F
-359 CFANGYIT
+359 
-367 FQDDVIKTI
+367 
-376 APTFNL
+376 
-382 DLSKVEIKGD
+382 
-392 EIIKKAQAA
+392 
-401 YSPVEQDDNCQ
+401 
-412 EHQLLG
+412 
-418 KIYKFAGYNWT
+418 
-429 ACELINN
+429 LI
-436 GKTLVIQSHGVT
+436 
-448 HGAWPGFKMEKFGG
+448 
-462 NADTFYTADIACE
+462 
-475 DISAYDD
+475 
-482 KMQALYDDIKDVED
+482 
-496 RSATYGKGLYMV
+496 

-514 FTKWG
+514 FTEFG
-519 DHDSGNYWQA
+519 EPGSGNYWAA
-529 LKKAAENASSF
+529 LKAVAENVHQLEPGNNF
-540 GAASVSPFGSANGGA
+540 VWLGTVDGSAHA
-555 WLSAVYGS
+555 CCLHSSGS
-563 YYAWFVYSVGD
+563 VHGHESGCNQNLYY
-574 ICSSYNQDSGDCV
+574 V

-601 KGDEIIKKSTFD
+601 KGDVIIKKSKFD

-625 NLSANSNHTSMSAA
+625 NLSANSNNTSMSAA

-740 CLYNLPKNSIFTN
+740 CLYNLPKNSFFTN

-797 DINTNL
+797 DVNTNL

-842 GAVTAQSD
+842 GAVTTQSD
-850 SSKELTDSSQY
+850 SSKELTDDDRLVELCKEASQRAASDDSY
-861 RSIWEYG
+861 VPNLVLQICKRFNWDVNERYDDVEEI
-868 MDLTKDGETFH
+868 L
-879 LDPEMISQIYEAIT
+879 SQIVSTGLQIT
-893 EDNGRNYVATYT
+893 SETVSKSDIFERM
-905 SRKFTREQ
+905 F
-913 YIAICDEVENLLTND
+913 CLLTNLNFTD
-928 SVEYR
+928 
-933 ACENVLGVGFDNYTG
+933 FIHNYTE
-948 QPASDNLPKK
+948 QPASADSPKK
-958 LDL
+958 MDL

>member
-248 WPGYVM
+248 WPGFKM
-254 PKFGNGHYY
+254 SQFGNGHYY

-328 SAGSQGNPNGTHCN
+328 SAGSQGNPNGTHCD

-367 FQDDVIKTI
+367 LQDDVIKTI

-382 DLSKVEIKGD
+382 DLSKVEI
-392 EIIKKAQAA
+392 A
-401 YSPVEQDDNCQ
+401 
-412 EHQLLG
+412 
-418 KIYKFAGYNWT
+418 
-429 ACELINN
+429 
-436 GKTLVIQSHGVT
+436 
-448 HGAWPGFKMEKFGG
+448 
-462 NADTFYTADIACE
+462 
-475 DISAYDD
+475 
-482 KMQALYDDIKDVED
+482 
-496 RSATYGKGLYMV
+496 
-508 SKEKVG
+508 
-514 FTKWG
+514 
-519 DHDSGNYWQA
+519 
-529 LKKAAENASSF
+529 
-540 GAASVSPFGSANGGA
+540 
-555 WLSAVYGS
+555 
-563 YYAWFVYSVGD
+563 
-574 ICSSYNQDSGDCV
+574 
-587 IAPAFNLDLSKVEI
+587 
-601 KGDEIIKKSTFD
+601 GDEIIKKSKFD

-625 NLSANSNHTSMSAA
+625 NLSANSNNTSMSAA
-639 DAKTLFKDFAER
+639 DAKTIFKDFAER

-683 LNMHFAT
+683 LNMHFAA

-709 LMLQDRG
+709 LMLQERS
-716 CETHYLGNILLAF
+716 CETHYLGNVLLAF

-740 CLYNLPKNSIFTN
+740 CLYNLPKNSFFTN
-753 ITVDRSTG
+753 ITVDRSVG

-797 DINTNL
+797 DVNTNS

-811 GIHIDSVTDDSAVE
+811 GIHIDSVTAASAVE

-830 FIIAEQGIAELA
+830 FMIAEQGIAELA
-842 GAVTAQSD
+842 GAVTVQSD
-850 SSKELTDSSQY
+850 SSKELTNDDKLVELCKEASQRAASDDSYVPNLVLQICKRFNWDVNERY
-861 RSIWEYG
+861 DDVEEI
-868 MDLTKDGETFH
+868 L
-879 LDPEMISQIYEAIT
+879 SQIVSTGLQIT
-893 EDNGRNYVATYT
+893 SETVSKSDIFERM
-905 SRKFTREQ
+905 F
-913 YIAICDEVENLLTND
+913 CLLTNLNFTD
-928 SVEYR
+928 
-933 ACENVLGVGFDNYTG
+933 FIHNYTE
-948 QPASDNLPKK
+948 QPASADSPKK
-958 LDL
+958 MDL

>member
-1 MNNEE
+1 
-6 QYANLELGKTY
+6 
-17 NFMGYKWT
+17 
-25 ACELIN
+25 
-31 NGKTL
+31 
-36 VIQSH
+36 
-41 GVTYGEWPG
+41 
-50 YKMSQFGNGNYYANS
+50 MSQFGNGNYYANS

-130 YSSFGAPLGEVWF
+130 YSSFGAPIGEVWF

-248 WPGYVM
+248 WPGFKM
-254 PKFGNGHYY
+254 SQFGNGHYY

-313 IYGASGAGYYCDAIV
+313 IYGASGAGYYCDALV
-328 SAGSQGNPNGTHCN
+328 FAGSQGNPNGTHCN

-367 FQDDVIKTI
+367 LQDDVIKTI

-392 EIIKKAQAA
+392 
-401 YSPVEQDDNCQ
+401 V
-412 EHQLLG
+412 
-418 KIYKFAGYNWT
+418 
-429 ACELINN
+429 
-436 GKTLVIQSHGVT
+436 
-448 HGAWPGFKMEKFGG
+448 
-462 NADTFYTADIACE
+462 
-475 DISAYDD
+475 
-482 KMQALYDDIKDVED
+482 
-496 RSATYGKGLYMV
+496 
-508 SKEKVG
+508 
-514 FTKWG
+514 
-519 DHDSGNYWQA
+519 
-529 LKKAAENASSF
+529 
-540 GAASVSPFGSANGGA
+540 
-555 WLSAVYGS
+555 
-563 YYAWFVYSVGD
+563 
-574 ICSSYNQDSGDCV
+574 
-587 IAPAFNLDLSKVEI
+587 
-601 KGDEIIKKSTFD
+601 IIKKSKFD

-699 SECSVLPEIL
+699 SKCSVLPEIL

-797 DINTNL
+797 DVNADL
-803 FNENYNSC
+803 FNENCNSC
-811 GIHIDSVTDDSAVE
+811 GIHIDSVTAEPAVE

-850 SSKELTDSSQY
+850 SSQELTDDDRLVELCKEVLQRAASDDSYIPNLVLQICKRFNWDANERY
-861 RSIWEYG
+861 DDVEEI
-868 MDLTKDGETFH
+868 L
-879 LDPEMISQIYEAIT
+879 SQIVSTGLQIT
-893 EDNGRNYVATYT
+893 SETV
-905 SRKFTREQ
+905 SK
-913 YIAICDEVENLLTND
+913 
-928 SVEYR
+928 
-933 ACENVLGVGFDNYTG
+933 
-948 QPASDNLPKK
+948 SDIF
-958 LDL
+958 

>member
-1 MNNEE
+1 MNSEE

-143 GTIDDSNYAFCVNL
+143 GTIDDSNHAFCVNL

-248 WPGYVM
+248 WPGFKM
-254 PKFGNGHYY
+254 SQFGNGHYY

-298 GLYLVSAEKVQLPTI
+298 GLYLVSTEKVQLPTI

-392 EIIKKAQAA
+392 
-401 YSPVEQDDNCQ
+401 V
-412 EHQLLG
+412 
-418 KIYKFAGYNWT
+418 
-429 ACELINN
+429 
-436 GKTLVIQSHGVT
+436 
-448 HGAWPGFKMEKFGG
+448 
-462 NADTFYTADIACE
+462 
-475 DISAYDD
+475 
-482 KMQALYDDIKDVED
+482 
-496 RSATYGKGLYMV
+496 
-508 SKEKVG
+508 
-514 FTKWG
+514 
-519 DHDSGNYWQA
+519 
-529 LKKAAENASSF
+529 
-540 GAASVSPFGSANGGA
+540 
-555 WLSAVYGS
+555 
-563 YYAWFVYSVGD
+563 
-574 ICSSYNQDSGDCV
+574 
-587 IAPAFNLDLSKVEI
+587 
-601 KGDEIIKKSTFD
+601 IIKKSKFD
-613 FASMAVATPSDN
+613 FASMAVTTPSDN
-625 NLSANSNHTSMSAA
+625 NLSANNNHNSMSAA
-639 DAKTLFKDFAER
+639 DANNLFKDFAER

-656 TLINQVTTNSMIA
+656 TLINQVTTKSMIA

-683 LNMHFAT
+683 LNMHFAA

-699 SECSVLPEIL
+699 SECSVSPEIL
-709 LMLQDRG
+709 LMLQERS
-716 CETHYLGNILLAF
+716 CETHYLGNVLLAF

-740 CLYNLPKNSIFTN
+740 CLYNLPKNSFFTN
-753 ITVDRSTG
+753 ITVDRSAG

-797 DINTNL
+797 DVNTNL

-830 FIIAEQGIAELA
+830 FIIAEQGTAELA

-850 SSKELTDSSQY
+850 SSKELTDDDRLVELCKEASQRAASDDSY
-861 RSIWEYG
+861 VPNLVLQICKRFNWDVNERYDDVEEI
-868 MDLTKDGETFH
+868 L
-879 LDPEMISQIYEAIT
+879 SQIVSTGLQIT
-893 EDNGRNYVATYT
+893 SETVSKSDIFERI
-905 SRKFTREQ
+905 F
-913 YIAICDEVENLLTND
+913 CLLTNLNFTD
-928 SVEYR
+928 
-933 ACENVLGVGFDNYTG
+933 FIHNYTE
-948 QPASDNLPKK
+948 QPAFADSPKK
-958 LDL
+958 MDL

>member
-6 QYANLELGKTY
+6 QYENLELGKTY

-143 GTIDDSNYAFCVNL
+143 GTIDDSNHAFCVNL

-223 NWTAC
+223 KWTAC

-242 GVTTGP
+242 GVTRGA
-248 WPGYVM
+248 WPGLVISQ
-254 PKFGNGHYY
+254 FGNGNYY
-263 GSDIDGQ
+263 SKSIDGQ
-270 DISSYDDKTQKLYD
+270 DISGYDNKLKELYN
-284 AIKDVEDMS
+284 AIKDAEDSS
-293 ATYGK
+293 ASYGK
-298 GLYLVSAEKVQLPTI
+298 GL
-313 IYGASGAGYYCDAIV
+313 
-328 SAGSQGNPNGTHCN
+328 
-342 AWLGTLGNK
+342 
-351 ENTAWFVN
+351 F
-359 CFANGYIT
+359 
-367 FQDDVIKTI
+367 
-376 APTFNL
+376 
-382 DLSKVEIKGD
+382 
-392 EIIKKAQAA
+392 
-401 YSPVEQDDNCQ
+401 
-412 EHQLLG
+412 
-418 KIYKFAGYNWT
+418 
-429 ACELINN
+429 LI
-436 GKTLVIQSHGVT
+436 
-448 HGAWPGFKMEKFGG
+448 
-462 NADTFYTADIACE
+462 
-475 DISAYDD
+475 
-482 KMQALYDDIKDVED
+482 
-496 RSATYGKGLYMV
+496 

-514 FTKWG
+514 FTEFG
-519 DHDSGNYWQA
+519 EPGSGNYWAA
-529 LKKAAENASSF
+529 LKAVAENVHQLEPGNNF
-540 GAASVSPFGSANGGA
+540 VWLGTVDGSAHA
-555 WLSAVYGS
+555 CCMHSSGS
-563 YYAWFVYSVGD
+563 VHGHESGCNQNLYY
-574 ICSSYNQDSGDCV
+574 V

-842 GAVTAQSD
+842 GAVAAQSD

>member
-1 MNNEE
+1 MNSEE

-17 NFMGYKWT
+17 DFMGYK
-25 ACELIN
+25 
-31 NGKTL
+31 
-36 VIQSH
+36 
-41 GVTYGEWPG
+41 
-50 YKMSQFGNGNYYANS
+50 
-65 IDGQDISDYDD
+65 
-76 KMRALYDSIKD
+76 
-87 VEDISSSYGKGLYL
+87 
-101 VSIEKVGFKE
+101 
-111 WSMPGSGYYW
+111 
-121 TALREAVAN
+121 
-130 YSSFGAPLGEVWF
+130 
-143 GTIDDSNYAFCVNL
+143 
-157 GDFCYFNSN
+157 
-166 NQWSSYM
+166 
-173 VAPTFNLDLSK
+173 
-184 VEIEGDEIVKKTQ
+184 
-197 PALSSKHDDNCS
+197 
-209 ERPHL
+209 
-214 GKTYDFMGY
+214 
-223 NWTAC
+223 
-228 ELINNGKTLVIQSH
+228 
-242 GVTTGP
+242 
-248 WPGYVM
+248 
-254 PKFGNGHYY
+254 
-263 GSDIDGQ
+263 
-270 DISSYDDKTQKLYD
+270 
-284 AIKDVEDMS
+284 
-293 ATYGK
+293 
-298 GLYLVSAEKVQLPTI
+298 
-313 IYGASGAGYYCDAIV
+313 
-328 SAGSQGNPNGTHCN
+328 
-342 AWLGTLGNK
+342 
-351 ENTAWFVN
+351 
-359 CFANGYIT
+359 
-367 FQDDVIKTI
+367 
-376 APTFNL
+376 
-382 DLSKVEIKGD
+382 
-392 EIIKKAQAA
+392 
-401 YSPVEQDDNCQ
+401 
-412 EHQLLG
+412 
-418 KIYKFAGYNWT
+418 WT

-448 HGAWPGFKMEKFGG
+448 HGAWPGFVMPQFGNG
-462 NADTFYTADIACE
+462 DYYSQSIDGQ
-475 DISAYDD
+475 DISGYDD
-482 KMQALYDDIKDVED
+482 KTQKLYDAIKDVED
-496 RSATYGKGLYMV
+496 TSVSYGKGLYLI
-508 SKEKVG
+508 SKEKTG
-514 FTKWG
+514 FTEIG
-519 DHDSGNYWQA
+519 DPGSGYYWTE
-529 LKKAAENASSF
+529 LKAVAENTSAFGNASYS
-540 GAASVSPFGSANGGA
+540 AWLGSAF
-555 WLSAVYGS
+555 GS
-563 YYAWFVYSVGD
+563 YYAWFV
-574 ICSSYNQDSGDCV
+574 SSDGSIYGYAQNVDFV

-709 LMLQDRG
+709 LMLQERS
-716 CETHYLGNILLAF
+716 CETHYLGNVLLAF

-740 CLYNLPKNSIFTN
+740 CLYNLPKNSFFTN
-753 ITVDRSTG
+753 ITVDRSAG

-797 DINTNL
+797 DVNTNL

-811 GIHIDSVTDDSAVE
+811 GIHIDSVTDDSAIE

-879 LDPEMISQIYEAIT
+879 LDPEMVSQIYEAIT

-948 QPASDNLPKK
+948 QSASDNTPKK
-958 LDL
+958 MDL

>member
-17 NFMGYKWT
+17 DFMGYKWT

-41 GVTYGEWPG
+41 GVTCGTWPG
-50 YKMSQFGNGNYYANS
+50 FKMLKFGGKVDAFYATD
-65 IDGQDISDYDD
+65 IAGEDISAYDD
-76 KMRALYDSIKD
+76 KMQILYDVIKE
-87 VEDISSSYGKGLYL
+87 VEDKSAPYGKGL
-101 VSIEKVGFKE
+101 F
-111 WSMPGSGYYW
+111 
-121 TALREAVAN
+121 
-130 YSSFGAPLGEVWF
+130 
-143 GTIDDSNYAFCVNL
+143 
-157 GDFCYFNSN
+157 
-166 NQWSSYM
+166 
-173 VAPTFNLDLSK
+173 
-184 VEIEGDEIVKKTQ
+184 
-197 PALSSKHDDNCS
+197 
-209 ERPHL
+209 
-214 GKTYDFMGY
+214 
-223 NWTAC
+223 
-228 ELINNGKTLVIQSH
+228 
-242 GVTTGP
+242 
-248 WPGYVM
+248 
-254 PKFGNGHYY
+254 
-263 GSDIDGQ
+263 
-270 DISSYDDKTQKLYD
+270 
-284 AIKDVEDMS
+284 
-293 ATYGK
+293 
-298 GLYLVSAEKVQLPTI
+298 LVSAEKAQLPTV
-313 IYGASGAGYYCDAIV
+313 IYGASGAGYYCDALV
-328 SAGSQGNPNGTHCN
+328 SAGSEGNPNGTHCN

-359 CFANGYIT
+359 GFANGYIAL
-367 FQDDVIKTI
+367 QDDVVKT
-376 APTFNL
+376 
-382 DLSKVEIKGD
+382 
-392 EIIKKAQAA
+392 
-401 YSPVEQDDNCQ
+401 
-412 EHQLLG
+412 
-418 KIYKFAGYNWT
+418 
-429 ACELINN
+429 
-436 GKTLVIQSHGVT
+436 
-448 HGAWPGFKMEKFGG
+448 
-462 NADTFYTADIACE
+462 
-475 DISAYDD
+475 
-482 KMQALYDDIKDVED
+482 
-496 RSATYGKGLYMV
+496 
-508 SKEKVG
+508 
-514 FTKWG
+514 
-519 DHDSGNYWQA
+519 
-529 LKKAAENASSF
+529 
-540 GAASVSPFGSANGGA
+540 
-555 WLSAVYGS
+555 
-563 YYAWFVYSVGD
+563 
-574 ICSSYNQDSGDCV
+574 
-587 IAPAFNLDLSKVEI
+587 IAPAFNIDLSKVVLS
-601 KGDEIIKKSTFD
+601 GDEIVKKTQFVSCLASNANPTADSVNINDSFITGVSMKGFTDANDESSSAVISTTNGFD
-613 FASMAVATPSDN
+613 FASMAVTTPSDN

-683 LNMHFAT
+683 LNMHFAA

-699 SECSVLPEIL
+699 SECSVSPEIL
-709 LMLQDRG
+709 LMLQERS
-716 CETHYLGNILLAF
+716 CETHYLGNVLLAF
-729 IPENVSFPEID
+729 IQENVSFPEID
-740 CLYNLPKNSIFTN
+740 CLYNLPKNSFFTN
-753 ITVDRSTG
+753 ITVDRLAG

-879 LDPEMISQIYEAIT
+879 LDPEMVSQIYEAIT

-913 YIAICDEVENLLTND
+913 QIAICDEVENLLMND

-933 ACENVLGVGFDNYTG
+933 ACEHVLGKGFDNYTD
-948 QPASDNLPKK
+948 QPTSDNLPKK